1 MPWPPDT
8 PAPQLSP
15 KLLTRE
21 DVINDIKIIVQK
33 GLAFQKKLISE
44 DPIDIVERR
53 ELIKDNPEEVR
64 LQIQG
69 FFKFLERVWPA
80 RVIHESDN
88 KPRKRITPEDI
99 EGLDL
104 TPEQLKKL
112 AGIKDAE

>member
-8 PAPQLSP
+8 PPPQLSP

-21 DVINDIKIIVQK
+21 DVINDIKFVVQK
-33 GLAFQKKLISE
+33 GLAFQKKLVSE
-44 DPIDIVERR
+44 DPLDIAERR
-53 ELIKDNPEEVR
+53 VLLEENPEEVR

-88 KPRKRITPEDI
+88 KPRKRITPEMI
-99 EGLDL
+99 EELDL
-104 TPEQLKKL
+104 SPEQLKKL
-112 AGIKDAE
+112 AGIKEME